1 MGFDREFGQ
10 ESPFFRPWLL
20 LGIVVVLVLGG
31 VSGSGGI
38 WEEAGAWFISIGGEE
53 WVI

>member
-1 MGFDREFGQ
+1 MGVLIILPWIPLFWAEAPVRDRGF
-10 ESPFFRPWLL
+10 
-20 LGIVVVLVLGG
+20 LGFWGG

-38 WEEAGAWFISIGGEE
+38 WEEAGAWFIRIGGEE